1 MTMTTINARSLLD
14 SSLLCALLGCAF
26 HCRSLPSAFVAA
38 SVVPATQRAD
48 CSIEETVSPIPVS
61 GERG

>member
-38 SVVPATQRAD
+38 SVGTGYSTR
-48 CSIEETVSPIPVS
+48 
-61 GERG
+61 